1 MIEELHNTKSPEI
14 ITLVIIDE
22 KKYLKIMKLFIKQ
35 MYFVLL
41 VVCCSILTVN
51 HARSELPVNQAEF
64 LSPDEAFKIDYEIVD
79 QKHAKI
85 NWIIHPGYY
94 LYMGMFEFESLN
106 TNKISKVEMPEG
118 KKKYD
123 EFFGDVDVYYYSAEA
138 DVYFVDE
145 IKDSIELKVKYQGC
159 ADAGL
164 CYPPVFKT
172 IIVKK
177 KTSLNNFRKT
187 SLFESQNAMSDSLL
201 SNSLVYNSIIFF
213 LAGLLLAFTPCVLP
227 MVPILTGIIAGQG
240 NVSQKKSLTLSIIY
254 VLSMSLTYAIAGII
268 VAVSGTNVQASL
280 QNPYVIGFISLLFF
294 LFALAMFKFFDIQMP
309 KSIQTIMTQLSSKQ
323 KSGSYGDVA
332 VMGVLSALIVGPCVT
347 APLIGALIYIASTGD
362 VFVGGIALFSLG
374 IGMGAPLIVL
384 GSTTTKLISKI
395 GPYLQLVN
403 YFFGILF
410 LIVSIWLLQRI
421 LSIEVAA
428 YLWALSSLILIFI
441 FIKSLSIIKNL
452 IATSIVFVSSFFLL
466 IYFGLQING
475 IQSNTYYDPITS
487 FKENEKFVEFIT
499 VKTTKDLK
507 KEIESS
513 NKPVMID
520 LYADWC
526 VACKE
531 LEKYTFN
538 DPKVSVIL
546 NQFKLIKFDI
556 TNTNEDHS
564 KYLQSKRIFGPPA
577 LFFYGSNG
585 QEIAEARVVG
595 FLESADFLKVLKL
608 VEK

>member
-1 MIEELHNTKSPEI
+1 
-14 ITLVIIDE
+14 
-22 KKYLKIMKLFIKQ
+22 MKLFIKQ
-35 MYFVLL
+35 IYFILL
-41 VVCCSILTVN
+41 IACCSLLTIN
-51 HARSELPVNQAEF
+51 YAKSELPVNQAEF
-64 LSPDEAFKIDYEIVD
+64 LSPDEAFKIDYNIVD
-79 QKHAKI
+79 KNHVKI

-94 LYMGMFEFESLN
+94 LYMGMFEFKSLDA
-106 TNKISKVEMPEG
+106 NKILKVEMPEG
-118 KKKYD
+118 KKKQD

-138 DVYFVDE
+138 DVYFVDN

-164 CYPPVFKT
+164 CYPPVFKNIT
-172 IIVKK
+172 LKK
-177 KTSLNNFRKT
+177 KTSLNNLKRT

-201 SNSLVYNSIIFF
+201 SNSIVYNSIIFF

-254 VLSMSLTYAIAGII
+254 VLSMSLTYAVAGII
-268 VAVSGTNVQASL
+268 VAVSGTNIQASL
-280 QNPYVIGFISLLFF
+280 QNPYVIGAISLLFF
-294 LFALAMFKFFDIQMP
+294 IFALAMFKFFDIQMP
-309 KSIQTIMTQLSSKQ
+309 KSIQTVMTQLSNKQ

-362 VFVGGIALFSLG
+362 VLVGGIALFSLG
-374 IGMGAPLIVL
+374 IGMGAPLILL

-403 YFFGILF
+403 YFFGALF
-410 LIVSIWLLQRI
+410 LVVSIWLLERI

-428 YLWALSSLILIFI
+428 YLWALASLILIFI
-441 FIKSLSIIKNL
+441 FIKSLNIINNLISTSIIF
-452 IATSIVFVSSFFLL
+452 ISSFFLV
-466 IYFGLQING
+466 IYFSLQING
-475 IQSNTYYDPITS
+475 IQKNSYYDPITS
-487 FKENEKFVEFIT
+487 FIEKEKFVQFIT
-499 VKTTKDLK
+499 VKTTQDLE
-507 KEIESS
+507 KEIRNS

-531 LEKYTFN
+531 LEKYTFS
-538 DPKVSVIL
+538 DPKVSKIL

-556 TNTNEDHS
+556 TNTNEGHS
-564 KYLQSKRIFGPPA
+564 KYLQSMRIFGPPA
-577 LFFYGSNG
+577 LFFYDTSGK
-585 QEIAEARVVG
+585 EINEARVVG
-595 FLESADFLKVLKL
+595 FMESSDFLKVLKI
-608 VEK
+608 VKN

>member
-1 MIEELHNTKSPEI
+1 
-14 ITLVIIDE
+14 
-22 KKYLKIMKLFIKQ
+22 MKLFIKQ
-35 MYFVLL
+35 IYFILL
-41 VVCCSILTVN
+41 IACCSLLTIN
-51 HARSELPVNQAEF
+51 YAKSELPVNQAEF
-64 LSPDEAFKIDYEIVD
+64 LSPDEAFKIDYNIVD
-79 QKHAKI
+79 KNHVKI

-94 LYMGMFEFESLN
+94 LYMGMFEFKSLDA
-106 TNKISKVEMPEG
+106 NKILKVEMPEG
-118 KKKYD
+118 KKKRD

-138 DVYFVDE
+138 DVYFVDDIE
-145 IKDSIELKVKYQGC
+145 DSIELKVKYQGC

-172 IIVKK
+172 ITLKK
-177 KTSLNNFRKT
+177 NTSLNNLKRT

-201 SNSLVYNSIIFF
+201 SNSIVYNSIIFF

-254 VLSMSLTYAIAGII
+254 VLSMSLTYAVAGII
-268 VAVSGTNVQASL
+268 VAVSGTNIQASL
-280 QNPYVIGFISLLFF
+280 QNPYVIGAISLLFF
-294 LFALAMFKFFDIQMP
+294 IFALAMFKFFDIQMP
-309 KSIQTIMTQLSSKQ
+309 KSIQTVMTQLSNKQ

-362 VFVGGIALFSLG
+362 VLVGGIALFSLG
-374 IGMGAPLIVL
+374 IGMGAPLILL

-403 YFFGILF
+403 YFFGALF
-410 LIVSIWLLQRI
+410 LVVSIWLLERI

-428 YLWALSSLILIFI
+428 YLWALASLILIFI
-441 FIKSLSIIKNL
+441 FIKSLNIINNLISTSIIF
-452 IATSIVFVSSFFLL
+452 ISSFFLV
-466 IYFGLQING
+466 IYFSLQING
-475 IQSNTYYDPITS
+475 IQKNSYYDPITS
-487 FKENEKFVEFIT
+487 FIEKEKFVQFIT
-499 VKTTKDLK
+499 VKTTQDLE
-507 KEIESS
+507 KEIRNS

-531 LEKYTFN
+531 LEKYTFS
-538 DPKVSVIL
+538 DPKVSKIL

-556 TNTNEDHS
+556 TNTNEEHS
-564 KYLQSKRIFGPPA
+564 KYLQSMRIFGPPA
-577 LFFYGSNG
+577 LFFYDTSGK
-585 QEIAEARVVG
+585 EINEARVVG
-595 FLESADFLKVLKL
+595 FMDSSDFLKVLKI
-608 VEK
+608 VKN

>member
-1 MIEELHNTKSPEI
+1 
-14 ITLVIIDE
+14 
-22 KKYLKIMKLFIKQ
+22 MKLFIKQ
-35 MYFVLL
+35 IYFILL
-41 VVCCSILTVN
+41 VVCCSLLTLN

-79 QKHAKI
+79 QNHAKI

-94 LYMGMFEFESLN
+94 LYMGMFEFESLD

-118 KKKYD
+118 KKKQD

-138 DVYFVDE
+138 DVYFVDD

-172 IIVKK
+172 ITVKK
-177 KTSLNNFRKT
+177 KTSLDSFRKT

-201 SNSLVYNSIIFF
+201 SNSIIYNSIIFF

-254 VLSMSLTYAIAGII
+254 VFSMSLTYAVAGII
-268 VAVSGTNVQASL
+268 VAISGTNIQASL
-280 QNPYVIGFISLLFF
+280 QNPYVIGSISLLFF

-309 KSIQTIMTQLSSKQ
+309 KSIQTVMTQLSNKQ

-362 VFVGGIALFSLG
+362 VIVGGIALFSLG
-374 IGMGAPLIVL
+374 IGMGAPLILL

-410 LIVSIWLLQRI
+410 LVVSIWLLERI

-428 YLWALSSLILIFI
+428 YLWALSSLILISI
-441 FIKSLSIIKNL
+441 FIKSLSIIKNA
-452 IATSIVFVSSFFLL
+452 ISTSIVFISSFFLL
-466 IYFGLQING
+466 VYFGLQVNG
-475 IQSNTYYDPITS
+475 INSNSYYDPISS
-487 FKENEKFVEFIT
+487 FVEKERFVEFIT
-499 VKTTKDLK
+499 VETTKDLK
-507 KEIESS
+507 TEINNS
-513 NKPVMID
+513 NRPVMID

-531 LEKYTFN
+531 LEKYTFS
-538 DPKVSVIL
+538 DPKVSAIL

-556 TNTNEDHS
+556 TRTNEDHS
-564 KYLQSKRIFGPPA
+564 KYLQSMRIFGPPA
-577 LFFYGSNG
+577 LFFYDLNG
-585 QEIAEARVVG
+585 EEVAEARVVG
-595 FLESADFLKVLKL
+595 FMESTDFLKVLKL

>member
-1 MIEELHNTKSPEI
+1 
-14 ITLVIIDE
+14 
-22 KKYLKIMKLFIKQ
+22 MKLFIKQ
-35 MYFVLL
+35 IYFILL
-41 VVCCSILTVN
+41 IACCSLLTIN
-51 HARSELPVNQAEF
+51 YAKSELPVNQAEF
-64 LSPDEAFKIDYEIVD
+64 LSPDEAFKIDYNIVD
-79 QKHAKI
+79 KNHVKI

-94 LYMGMFEFESLN
+94 LYMGMFEFKSLDA
-106 TNKISKVEMPEG
+106 NKILKVEMPEG
-118 KKKYD
+118 KKKQD

-138 DVYFVDE
+138 DVYFVDDIE
-145 IKDSIELKVKYQGC
+145 DSIELKVKYQGC

-172 IIVKK
+172 ITLKK
-177 KTSLNNFRKT
+177 NTSLNNLKRT

-201 SNSLVYNSIIFF
+201 SNSIVYNSIIFF

-254 VLSMSLTYAIAGII
+254 VLSMSLTYAVAGII
-268 VAVSGTNVQASL
+268 VAVSGTNIQASL
-280 QNPYVIGFISLLFF
+280 QNPYVIGAISLLFF
-294 LFALAMFKFFDIQMP
+294 IFALAMFKFFDIQMP
-309 KSIQTIMTQLSSKQ
+309 KSIQTVMTQLSNKQ

-362 VFVGGIALFSLG
+362 VLVGGIALFSLG
-374 IGMGAPLIVL
+374 IGMGAPLILL

-403 YFFGILF
+403 YFFGALF
-410 LIVSIWLLQRI
+410 LVVSIWLLERI

-428 YLWALSSLILIFI
+428 YLWALASLILIFI
-441 FIKSLSIIKNL
+441 FIKSLNIINNLISTSIIF
-452 IATSIVFVSSFFLL
+452 ISSFFLV
-466 IYFGLQING
+466 IYFSLQING
-475 IQSNTYYDPITS
+475 IQKNSYYDPITS
-487 FKENEKFVEFIT
+487 FIEKEKFVQFIT
-499 VKTTKDLK
+499 VKTTQDLE
-507 KEIESS
+507 KEIRNS

-531 LEKYTFN
+531 LEKYTFS
-538 DPKVSVIL
+538 DPKVSKIL

-556 TNTNEDHS
+556 TNTNEGHS
-564 KYLQSKRIFGPPA
+564 KYLQSMRIFGPPA
-577 LFFYGSNG
+577 LFFYDTSGK
-585 QEIAEARVVG
+585 EINEARVVG
-595 FLESADFLKVLKL
+595 FIDSSDFLKVLMIVKN
-608 VEK
+608 

>member
-1 MIEELHNTKSPEI
+1 
-14 ITLVIIDE
+14 
-22 KKYLKIMKLFIKQ
+22 MKLFTKQ
-35 MYFVLL
+35 IYFILL
-41 VVCCSILTVN
+41 IACCSLLTIN
-51 HARSELPVNQAEF
+51 NAKSELPINQAEF
-64 LSPDEAFKIDYEIVD
+64 LSPDEAFKIDYNIVG
-79 QKHAKI
+79 QNHVKI

-94 LYMGMFEFESLN
+94 LYMGMFEFESLDE
-106 TNKISKVEMPEG
+106 NKISKIEMPEG
-118 KKKYD
+118 KKKQD

-138 DVYFVDE
+138 DVYFVDDIE
-145 IKDSIELKVKYQGC
+145 DSIELKVKYQGC

-172 IIVKK
+172 ITLKK
-177 KTSLNNFRKT
+177 NTSLNNLKRT

-201 SNSLVYNSIIFF
+201 SNSIVYNSIIFF

-254 VLSMSLTYAIAGII
+254 VLSMSLTYAVAGII
-268 VAVSGTNVQASL
+268 VAVSGTNIQASL
-280 QNPYVIGFISLLFF
+280 QNPYVIGAISLLFF
-294 LFALAMFKFFDIQMP
+294 IFALAMFKFFDIQMP
-309 KSIQTIMTQLSSKQ
+309 KSIQTVMTQLSNKQ

-362 VFVGGIALFSLG
+362 VLVGGIALFSLG
-374 IGMGAPLIVL
+374 IGMGAPLILL

-403 YFFGILF
+403 YFFGALF
-410 LIVSIWLLQRI
+410 LVVSIWLLERI

-428 YLWALSSLILIFI
+428 YLWALASLILIFI
-441 FIKSLSIIKNL
+441 FIKSLNIINNLISTSIIF
-452 IATSIVFVSSFFLL
+452 ISSFFLV
-466 IYFGLQING
+466 IYFSLQING
-475 IQSNTYYDPITS
+475 IQKNSYYDPITS
-487 FKENEKFVEFIT
+487 FIEKEKFVQFIT
-499 VKTTKDLK
+499 VKTTQDLE
-507 KEIESS
+507 KEIRNS

-531 LEKYTFN
+531 LEKYTFS
-538 DPKVSVIL
+538 DPKVSKIL

-556 TNTNEDHS
+556 TNTNEEHS
-564 KYLQSKRIFGPPA
+564 KYLQSMRIFGPPA
-577 LFFYGSNG
+577 LFFYDTSGK
-585 QEIAEARVVG
+585 EINEARVVG
-595 FLESADFLKVLKL
+595 FMDSSDFLEVLKI
-608 VEK
+608 VKN

>member
-1 MIEELHNTKSPEI
+1 
-14 ITLVIIDE
+14 
-22 KKYLKIMKLFIKQ
+22 MKLFIKQ
-35 MYFVLL
+35 IYFILL
-41 VVCCSILTVN
+41 IACCSLLTIN
-51 HARSELPVNQAEF
+51 YAKSELPVNQAEF
-64 LSPDEAFKIDYEIVD
+64 LSPDEAFKIDYNIVD
-79 QKHAKI
+79 KNHVKI

-94 LYMGMFEFESLN
+94 LYMGMFEFKSLDA
-106 TNKISKVEMPEG
+106 NKILKVEMPEG
-118 KKKYD
+118 KKKRD

-138 DVYFVDE
+138 DVYFVDDIE
-145 IKDSIELKVKYQGC
+145 DSIELKVKYQGC

-172 IIVKK
+172 ITLKK
-177 KTSLNNFRKT
+177 NTSLNNLKRT

-201 SNSLVYNSIIFF
+201 SNSIVYNSIIFF

-254 VLSMSLTYAIAGII
+254 VLSMSLTYAVAGII
-268 VAVSGTNVQASL
+268 VAVSGTNIQASL
-280 QNPYVIGFISLLFF
+280 QNPYVIGAISLLFF
-294 LFALAMFKFFDIQMP
+294 IFALAMFKFFDIQMP
-309 KSIQTIMTQLSSKQ
+309 KSIQTVMTQLSNKQ

-362 VFVGGIALFSLG
+362 VLVGGIALFSLG
-374 IGMGAPLIVL
+374 IGMGAPLILL

-403 YFFGILF
+403 YFFGALF
-410 LIVSIWLLQRI
+410 LVVSIWLLERI

-428 YLWALSSLILIFI
+428 YLWALASLILIFI
-441 FIKSLSIIKNL
+441 FIKSLNIINNLISTSIIF
-452 IATSIVFVSSFFLL
+452 ISSFFLV
-466 IYFGLQING
+466 IYFSLQING
-475 IQSNTYYDPITS
+475 IQKNSYYDPITS
-487 FKENEKFVEFIT
+487 FIEKEKFVQFIT
-499 VKTTKDLK
+499 VKTTQDLE
-507 KEIESS
+507 KEIRNS

-531 LEKYTFN
+531 LEKYTFS
-538 DPKVSVIL
+538 DPKVSKIL

-556 TNTNEDHS
+556 TNTNEEHS
-564 KYLQSKRIFGPPA
+564 KYLQSMRIFGPPA
-577 LFFYGSNG
+577 LFFYDTSGK
-585 QEIAEARVVG
+585 EINEARVVG
-595 FLESADFLKVLKL
+595 FMDSSDFLEVLKI
-608 VEK
+608 VKN

>member
-1 MIEELHNTKSPEI
+1 
-14 ITLVIIDE
+14 
-22 KKYLKIMKLFIKQ
+22 MKLFIKQ
-35 MYFVLL
+35 IYFILL
-41 VVCCSILTVN
+41 IACCSLLTIN
-51 HARSELPVNQAEF
+51 YAKSELPINQAEF
-64 LSPDEAFKIDYEIVD
+64 LSPDEAFKIDYNIVD
-79 QKHAKI
+79 KNHVKI

-94 LYMGMFEFESLN
+94 LYMGMFEFKSLDA
-106 TNKISKVEMPEG
+106 NKILKVEMPEG
-118 KKKYD
+118 KKKQD

-138 DVYFVDE
+138 DVYFVDDIE
-145 IKDSIELKVKYQGC
+145 DSIELKVKYQGC

-172 IIVKK
+172 ITLKK
-177 KTSLNNFRKT
+177 NTSLNNLKRT

-201 SNSLVYNSIIFF
+201 SNSIVYNSIIFF

-254 VLSMSLTYAIAGII
+254 VLSMSLTYAVAGII
-268 VAVSGTNVQASL
+268 VAVSGTNIQASL
-280 QNPYVIGFISLLFF
+280 QNPYVIGAISLLFF
-294 LFALAMFKFFDIQMP
+294 IFALAMFKFFDIQMP
-309 KSIQTIMTQLSSKQ
+309 KSIQTVMTQLSNKQ

-362 VFVGGIALFSLG
+362 VLVGGIALFSLG
-374 IGMGAPLIVL
+374 IGMGAPLILL

-403 YFFGILF
+403 YFFGALF
-410 LIVSIWLLQRI
+410 LVVSIWLLERI

-428 YLWALSSLILIFI
+428 YLWALASLILIFI
-441 FIKSLSIIKNL
+441 FIKSLNIINNLISTSIIF
-452 IATSIVFVSSFFLL
+452 ISSFFLV
-466 IYFGLQING
+466 IYFSLQING
-475 IQSNTYYDPITS
+475 IQKNSYYDPITS
-487 FKENEKFVEFIT
+487 FIEKEKFVQFIT
-499 VKTTKDLK
+499 VKTTQDLE
-507 KEIESS
+507 KEIRNS

-531 LEKYTFN
+531 LEKYTFS
-538 DPKVSVIL
+538 DPKVSKIL

-556 TNTNEDHS
+556 TNTNEEHS
-564 KYLQSKRIFGPPA
+564 KYLQSMRIFGPPA
-577 LFFYGSNG
+577 LFFYDTSGK
-585 QEIAEARVVG
+585 EINEARVVG
-595 FLESADFLKVLKL
+595 FMDSSDFLKVLKI
-608 VEK
+608 VKN

>member
-1 MIEELHNTKSPEI
+1 
-14 ITLVIIDE
+14 
-22 KKYLKIMKLFIKQ
+22 MKLLIKQ
-35 MYFVLL
+35 VYFILL
-41 VVCCSILTVN
+41 VVCCSLLTLN

-79 QKHAKI
+79 QNHAKI

-94 LYMGMFEFESLN
+94 LYMGMFEFESLD

-118 KKKYD
+118 KKKQD
-123 EFFGDVDVYYYSAEA
+123 EFFGDVDVYYFSAEA
-138 DVYFVDE
+138 DVYFVDD

-172 IIVKK
+172 ITVKK
-177 KTSLNNFRKT
+177 KTSLNSFRKT

-201 SNSLVYNSIIFF
+201 SNSIIYNSIIFF

-254 VLSMSLTYAIAGII
+254 VFSMSLTYAVAGII
-268 VAVSGTNVQASL
+268 VAISGTNIQASL
-280 QNPYVIGFISLLFF
+280 QNPYVIGSISLLFF

-309 KSIQTIMTQLSSKQ
+309 KSIQTVMTQLSNKQ

-347 APLIGALIYIASTGD
+347 APLIGALIYIASTRD
-362 VFVGGIALFSLG
+362 VIVGGIALFSLG
-374 IGMGAPLIVL
+374 IGMGAPLILL

-410 LIVSIWLLQRI
+410 LVVSIWLLERI

-428 YLWALSSLILIFI
+428 YLWALSSLILISI
-441 FIKSLSIIKNL
+441 FIKSLSIIKNA
-452 IATSIVFVSSFFLL
+452 ISTSIVFISSFFLL
-466 IYFGLQING
+466 VYFGLQVNG
-475 IQSNTYYDPITS
+475 IHSNSYYDPISS
-487 FKENEKFVEFIT
+487 FVEKERFVEFIT
-499 VKTTKDLK
+499 VETTKDLK
-507 KEIESS
+507 TEINNS
-513 NKPVMID
+513 NRPVMID

-531 LEKYTFN
+531 LEKYTFS
-538 DPKVSVIL
+538 DPKVSAIL

-556 TNTNEDHS
+556 TRTNEDHS
-564 KYLQSKRIFGPPA
+564 KYLQSMRIFGPPA
-577 LFFYGSNG
+577 LFFYDLNG
-585 QEIAEARVVG
+585 EEVAEARVVG
-595 FLESADFLKVLKL
+595 FIESTDFLKVLKL

>member
-1 MIEELHNTKSPEI
+1 
-14 ITLVIIDE
+14 
-22 KKYLKIMKLFIKQ
+22 MKLFIKQ
-35 MYFVLL
+35 IYFILL
-41 VVCCSILTVN
+41 IACCSLLTIN
-51 HARSELPVNQAEF
+51 YAKSELPVNQAEF
-64 LSPDEAFKIDYEIVD
+64 LSPDEAFKIDYNIVD
-79 QKHAKI
+79 KNHVKV

-94 LYMGMFEFESLN
+94 LYMGMFEFKSLDA
-106 TNKISKVEMPEG
+106 NKILKVEMPEG
-118 KKKYD
+118 KKKQD

-138 DVYFVDE
+138 DVYFVDDIE
-145 IKDSIELKVKYQGC
+145 DSIELKLKYQGC

-172 IIVKK
+172 ITLKK
-177 KTSLNNFRKT
+177 NTSLNNLKRT

-201 SNSLVYNSIIFF
+201 SNSIVYNSIIFF

-254 VLSMSLTYAIAGII
+254 VLSLSLTYAVAGII
-268 VAVSGTNVQASL
+268 VAVSGTNIQASL
-280 QNPYVIGFISLLFF
+280 QNPYVIGAISLLFF
-294 LFALAMFKFFDIQMP
+294 IFALAMFKFFDIQMP
-309 KSIQTIMTQLSSKQ
+309 KSIQTVMTQLSNKQ

-362 VFVGGIALFSLG
+362 VLVGGIALFSLG
-374 IGMGAPLIVL
+374 IGMGAPLILL

-403 YFFGILF
+403 YFFGALF
-410 LIVSIWLLQRI
+410 LVVSIWLLERI

-428 YLWALSSLILIFI
+428 YLWALASLILIFI
-441 FIKSLSIIKNL
+441 FIKSLNIIKNL
-452 IATSIVFVSSFFLL
+452 ISTSIIFISSFFLV
-466 IYFGLQING
+466 IYFSLQING
-475 IQSNTYYDPITS
+475 IQKNSYYDPITS
-487 FKENEKFVEFIT
+487 FIEKEKFVQFIT
-499 VKTTKDLK
+499 VKTTQDLE
-507 KEIESS
+507 KEIRNS

-531 LEKYTFN
+531 LEKYTFS
-538 DPKVSVIL
+538 DPKVSKIL

-556 TNTNEDHS
+556 TNTNEEHS
-564 KYLQSKRIFGPPA
+564 KYLQSMRIFGPPA
-577 LFFYGSNG
+577 LFFYDTSGK
-585 QEIAEARVVG
+585 EINEARVVG
-595 FLESADFLKVLKL
+595 FMDSSDFLKVLKI
-608 VEK
+608 VKN

>member
-1 MIEELHNTKSPEI
+1 
-14 ITLVIIDE
+14 
-22 KKYLKIMKLFIKQ
+22 MKLFIKQ
-35 MYFVLL
+35 IYFILL
-41 VVCCSILTVN
+41 IACCSLLTIN
-51 HARSELPVNQAEF
+51 YAKSELPVNQAEF
-64 LSPDEAFKIDYEIVD
+64 LSPDEAFKIDYNIVD
-79 QKHAKI
+79 KNHVKI

-94 LYMGMFEFESLN
+94 LYMGMFEFKSLDA
-106 TNKISKVEMPEG
+106 NKILKVEMPEG
-118 KKKYD
+118 KKKQD

-138 DVYFVDE
+138 DVYFVDDIE
-145 IKDSIELKVKYQGC
+145 DSIELKVKYQGC

-172 IIVKK
+172 ITLKK
-177 KTSLNNFRKT
+177 NTSLNNLKRT

-201 SNSLVYNSIIFF
+201 SNSIVYNSIIFF

-254 VLSMSLTYAIAGII
+254 VLSMSLTYAVAGII
-268 VAVSGTNVQASL
+268 VAVSGTNIQASL
-280 QNPYVIGFISLLFF
+280 QNPYVIGAISLLFF
-294 LFALAMFKFFDIQMP
+294 IFALAMFKFFDIQMP
-309 KSIQTIMTQLSSKQ
+309 KSIQTVMTQLSNKQ

-362 VFVGGIALFSLG
+362 VLVGGIALFSLG
-374 IGMGAPLIVL
+374 IGMGAPLILL

-403 YFFGILF
+403 YFFGALF
-410 LIVSIWLLQRI
+410 LVVSIWLLERI

-428 YLWALSSLILIFI
+428 YLWSLASLILIFI
-441 FIKSLSIIKNL
+441 FIKSLNIINNLISTSIIF
-452 IATSIVFVSSFFLL
+452 ISSFFLV
-466 IYFGLQING
+466 IYFSLQING
-475 IQSNTYYDPITS
+475 IQKNSYYDPITS
-487 FKENEKFVEFIT
+487 FIEKEKFVQFIT
-499 VKTTKDLK
+499 VKTTQDLE
-507 KEIESS
+507 KEIRNS

-531 LEKYTFN
+531 LEKYTFS
-538 DPKVSVIL
+538 DPKVSKIL

-556 TNTNEDHS
+556 TNTNEEHS
-564 KYLQSKRIFGPPA
+564 KYLQSMRIFGPPA
-577 LFFYGSNG
+577 LFFYDTSGK
-585 QEIAEARVVG
+585 EINEARVVG
-595 FLESADFLKVLKL
+595 FMDSSDFLEVLKI
-608 VEK
+608 VKN

>member
-1 MIEELHNTKSPEI
+1 MMKSFTKQI
-14 ITLVIIDE
+14 
-22 KKYLKIMKLFIKQ
+22 
-35 MYFVLL
+35 YFVLL
-41 VVCCSILTVN
+41 IACCSLLTMN
-51 HARSELPVNQAEF
+51 YAKSELPINQAEF
-64 LSPDEAFKIDYEIVD
+64 LSPDEAFKIDYNIVD
-79 QKHAKI
+79 QNHVKI

-94 LYMGMFEFESLN
+94 LYMGMFEFKSLDE
-106 TNKISKVEMPEG
+106 NKISKIEMPEG
-118 KKKYD
+118 KKKQD

-138 DVYFVDE
+138 DVYFFDD
-145 IKDSIELKVKYQGC
+145 IKNSIELKVKYQGC

-172 IIVKK
+172 ITLKK
-177 KTSLNNFRKT
+177 KASLNNLKKT

-201 SNSLVYNSIIFF
+201 LNSLLYNSIIFF

-268 VAVSGTNVQASL
+268 VAVSGTNIQASL
-280 QNPYVIGFISLLFF
+280 QNPYVIGSISLLFF
-294 LFALAMFKFFDIQMP
+294 IFALAMFKFFDIQMP
-309 KSIQTIMTQLSSKQ
+309 KSIQTVMTQLSNKQ

-362 VFVGGIALFSLG
+362 VLVGGIALFSLG
-374 IGMGAPLIVL
+374 IGMGAPLILL

-403 YFFGILF
+403 YFFGALF
-410 LIVSIWLLQRI
+410 LVVSIWLLERI

-441 FIKSLSIIKNL
+441 LIKSLGIMKNL
-452 IATSIVFVSSFFLL
+452 ISISIIFISSFFLV
-466 IYFGLQING
+466 IYFSLQING
-475 IQSNTYYDPITS
+475 IQKNSYYDPITS
-487 FKENEKFVEFIT
+487 FIEKEKFVQFIT
-499 VKTTKDLK
+499 VKTTQDLE
-507 KEIESS
+507 KEIRNS

-531 LEKYTFN
+531 LEKYTFS
-538 DPKVSVIL
+538 DPKVSKIL

-556 TNTNEDHS
+556 TNTNEEHS
-564 KYLQSKRIFGPPA
+564 KYLQSMRIFGPPA
-577 LFFYGSNG
+577 LFFYDTSGK
-585 QEIAEARVVG
+585 EINEARVVG
-595 FLESADFLKVLKL
+595 FIDSSDFLKVLKI
-608 VEK
+608 VKN